1 MQKLES
7 AHKKIVYRDSEILA
21 LRAEKDFVWSQFNK
35 LDSDYADLRKSKTIE
50 LEQAYEIIEN
60 LELDIKHLQASASEK
75 NSIMVW
81 RSNAIAA
88 LEDQINDQWLK
99 SFLLNRFWEDAQVI
113 KNYPLLQD
121 WNFQNHRLQCRPV
134 REILSWPCNQWSE
147 IYKKECWNWLSK
159 KKG

>member
-75 NSIMVW
+75 NSIMV
-81 RSNAIAA
+81 
-88 LEDQINDQWLK
+88 
-99 SFLLNRFWEDAQVI
+99 
-113 KNYPLLQD
+113 
-121 WNFQNHRLQCRPV
+121 
-134 REILSWPCNQWSE
+134 
-147 IYKKECWNWLSK
+147 
-159 KKG
+159 